1 MQKRFNPSLEQA
13 PDTGRDYAVYL
24 TPEKPVTV
32 ADLMAVMRDHYVGTD
47 HDPYSNGLNG
57 NEPWRPISVFRTYE
71 AHVLQVKPELPKEI
85 GCVLYVAFG
94 MADLSCFMPFY
105 QGLDAVPSKFGL
117 GTDHA
122 DNESVYWKFRK
133 LQTLAMTDYPTL
145 APIVHEAVAAHE
157 AKLFTAM
164 AAFEKAYVAAK
175 TADETAAHAM
185 LQTFNASVIADTL
198 ALVDS
203 LTNELFTQR
212 TADIEKANFFANRK
226 KKD

>member
-1 MQKRFNPSLEQA
+1 
-13 PDTGRDYAVYL
+13 
-24 TPEKPVTV
+24 
-32 ADLMAVMRDHYVGTD
+32 
-47 HDPYSNGLNG
+47 
-57 NEPWRPISVFRTYE
+57 
-71 AHVLQVKPELPKEI
+71 
-85 GCVLYVAFG
+85 
-94 MADLSCFMPFY
+94 
-105 QGLDAVPSKFGL
+105 
-117 GTDHA
+117 
-122 DNESVYWKFRK
+122 
-133 LQTLAMTDYPTL
+133 MTDYPTL

-164 AAFEKAYVAAK
+164 AAFEKAYVTAQ